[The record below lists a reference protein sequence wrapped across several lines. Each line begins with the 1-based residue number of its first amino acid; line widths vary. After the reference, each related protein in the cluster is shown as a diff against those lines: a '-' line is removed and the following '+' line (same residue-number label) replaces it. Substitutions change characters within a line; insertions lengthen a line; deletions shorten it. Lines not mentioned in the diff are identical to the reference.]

1 MENFA
6 PQNRAFGR
14 EITAIYFSPTNTTKR
29 VVEAVAGKLS
39 GLGGIPLREI
49 SLTLPSERKVNIG
62 KFGRSDIL
70 VLGLPVYAGRIP
82 QIVDN
87 TLRGLSSDGAQ
98 AVILAVYGNRDY
110 DDALIEMSDI
120 LSDRGFKIVAAG
132 AFMELS
138 FSMSGLSSL
147 RLTAGLG
154 QDFGTD
160 SLCWFISLNDGW

>member
-49 SLTLPSERKVNIG
+49 SLTLPSERAVNIG

-82 QIVDN
+82 PI
-87 TLRGLSSDGAQ
+87 R
-98 AVILAVYGNRDY
+98 
-110 DDALIEMSDI
+110 
-120 LSDRGFKIVAAG
+120 
-132 AFMELS
+132 
-138 FSMSGLSSL
+138 
-147 RLTAGLG
+147 
-154 QDFGTD
+154 
-160 SLCWFISLNDGW
+160 